1 MYGQMFLK
9 NQNYK
14 FAPVS
19 LFFFFFFFIKKKKT
33 SSNPL
38 VIPDIK

>member
-1 MYGQMFLK
+1 MKKIMYGQMFLK

-19 LFFFFFFFIKKKKT
+19 LFFFFFFFIKKKKLAQT
-33 SSNPL
+33 HS
-38 VIPDIK
+38 